1 MITKKDRVTDLI
13 GILFFVF
20 GAGVL
25 IRSACL
31 TVSSDIWFDELFTVE
46 LASKPVKELVSLA
59 ARDVHPPF
67 YYLIVRVVYII
78 LNGITGADVIFAAK
92 ITSVI
97 PYFLL
102 LIYTLTFIRK
112 RFGTLGAG
120 LGFFWALAAPK
131 MIEYTVEARMYSWCG
146 VVVAAM
152 FMHAWAVVDAAL
164 GSRKKT
170 KYYVNLLTVLIYGI
184 CAMYLHYYSAIAAI
198 CIVIWM
204 VVKLFVDLHNIN
216 QQTVRSEGISSLSPD
231 KSEDDNYNGNGII
244 NSKHIV
250 VSCVACIILGIAA
263 YIPWLKSALSQ
274 AGAVKNSYWIQPLTW
289 RIIPGCIKYIFTPE
303 FESQAANV
311 LLCGV
316 CVVCV
321 AAMFVYMLILSRK
334 DKSDSL
340 HNATFIAGTFI
351 IPACTILTGIIISF
365 LIKPVFVYRYMIP
378 VLILFWMG
386 CGCMVSHLVS
396 YVNHNFILVAASA
409 LIICMTVT
417 CVRDISGF
425 IGMEKF
431 KAVKMAQAEDF
442 FSDIEN
448 NYGDEIIV
456 CNFNQIQ
463 ALMWHYLP
471 NDSILWGETEELLI
485 ADICARSPIVM
496 TTDYE
501 ELKDMVSERG
511 QDSFL
516 FFGSFNSRDDIID
529 EWEARGASCEPVYD
543 SVFVERYYFNVYN
556 VMCNE

>member
-1 MITKKDRVTDLI
+1 MTS
-13 GILFFVF
+13 
-20 GAGVL
+20 
-25 IRSACL
+25 IR
-31 TVSSDIWFDELFTVE
+31 
-46 LASKPVKELVSLA
+46 
-59 ARDVHPPF
+59 R
-67 YYLIVRVVYII
+67 YYLIVRLVYII
-78 LNGITGADVIFAAK
+78 SNSITGADVIFAAK

-112 RFGTLGAG
+112 RFGALGAG
-120 LGFFWALAAPK
+120 LGFFWALTAPK

-146 VVVAAM
+146 VAVAAM

-164 GSRKKT
+164 GSRKSS
-170 KYYVNLLTVLIYGI
+170 KYYVNLSAALIYGI

-316 CVVCV
+316 CVACV

-334 DKSDSL
+334 DKSDSLHNSGVGIDKQPDLHSGSLQKRYHSGL

-396 YVNHNFILVAASA
+396 YVNRNFILVAASA

-417 CVRDISGF
+417 CIRDMSGF
-425 IGMEKF
+425 TGMEKY
-431 KAVKMAQAEDF
+431 KAVKMQEAQDI
-442 FSDIEN
+442 FSEIEKEHS
-448 NYGDEIIV
+448 DEIVV

-485 ADICARSPIVM
+485 ADICARSPIIM
-496 TTDYE
+496 TTDYD